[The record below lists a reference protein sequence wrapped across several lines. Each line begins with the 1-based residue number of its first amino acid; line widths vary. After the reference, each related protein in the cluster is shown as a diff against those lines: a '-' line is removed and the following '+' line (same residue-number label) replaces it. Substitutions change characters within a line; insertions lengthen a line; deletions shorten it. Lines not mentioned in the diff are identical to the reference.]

1 MAGKNVKKGSD
12 LLADVIVHGIQ
23 EKKGEDIVTLNL
35 KNLPNA
41 VTDYFIICSGTSNT
55 QVDAIT
61 DSIEKEVREALGD
74 KPISIEGKQSSEW
87 VLMDYVN
94 VVVHVFQKDIRE
106 FYNLEALWADAETA
120 KIA

>member
-1 MAGKNVKKGSD
+1 MARKIVKKGSD

-61 DSIEKEVREALGD
+61 DSIEKEVKDALGE
-74 KPISIEGKQSSEW
+74 KPISVEGKQNSEW
-87 VLMDYVN
+87 ILMDYVN
-94 VVVHVFQKDIRE
+94 VVVHVFQKDIRQ
-106 FYNLEALWADAETA
+106 FYNLEALWADAEIA